1 MATKGTKYS
10 DVNFSVPEGA
20 DPLGIG
26 VPDLGRSSYDP
37 IATIRSGWMKSRE
50 ERFIKDEQR
59 RSEYQSFMED
69 LPTYEAINQKVASK
83 LNEKVMEMG
92 QLAHQRYES
101 GSWSP
106 FAKTEEGAS
115 TERELARKQSEIIT
129 EGPAYNAMLPKYK
142 AAHEYLSDPENFE
155 KLDMDLTRENMSAF
169 TEAEDID
176 QMTKAWNKPFLVKKP
191 EPVELNKYLQKLY
204 DQYIPGEDKDVVSK
218 VYNEKMNKWEVK
230 ERTYKNPQRVIVGM
244 RKIYRNMEDKYRNE
258 VDRRFKDLSGTQK
271 AKHDTAKDW
280 FISQYV
286 PEYGQEIDYK
296 TYAGKGDEVNW
307 GHLPQKGSNG
317 RLDLSEHETVEQM
330 GVKVG
335 ETEGGGPEI
344 EDREFNSAATLG
356 LQSISRM
363 PFVMENSPGTRRK
376 ETGEKAPPGRST
388 THLMDHISIMP
399 VATEQIQ
406 VEMGDGTTKM
416 INAGDLIPKNVQR
429 QMAKNPGM
437 LGKMKWDA
445 YLTTLASNKQVS
457 MDRVMAGINL
467 GQDISSFTETQIRP
481 WREASKYISGAARE
495 KDIDIKPLEEKIE
508 NILNQLNNPF
518 ERIMQESSQGATE
531 DEYESY
537 FGAEK

>member
-1 MATKGTKYS
+1 
-10 DVNFSVPEGA
+10 
-20 DPLGIG
+20 
-26 VPDLGRSSYDP
+26 
-37 IATIRSGWMKSRE
+37 
-50 ERFIKDEQR
+50 
-59 RSEYQSFMED
+59 
-69 LPTYEAINQKVASK
+69 
-83 LNEKVMEMG
+83 
-92 QLAHQRYES
+92 
-101 GSWSP
+101 
-106 FAKTEEGAS
+106 
-115 TERELARKQSEIIT
+115 
-129 EGPAYNAMLPKYK
+129 
-142 AAHEYLSDPENFE
+142 
-155 KLDMDLTRENMSAF
+155 
-169 TEAEDID
+169 
-176 QMTKAWNKPFLVKKP
+176 
-191 EPVELNKYLQKLY
+191 
-204 DQYIPGEDKDVVSK
+204 
-218 VYNEKMNKWEVK
+218 
-230 ERTYKNPQRVIVGM
+230 
-244 RKIYRNMEDKYRNE
+244 
-258 VDRRFKDLSGTQK
+258 
-271 AKHDTAKDW
+271 
-280 FISQYV
+280 
-286 PEYGQEIDYK
+286 
-296 TYAGKGDEVNW
+296 
-307 GHLPQKGSNG
+307 
-317 RLDLSEHETVEQM
+317 M

-537 FGAEK
+537 FGTGK